1 MARPKGGAA
10 IKTYD
15 YGTKQAP
22 VKPITKPKKPVVA
35 TDPTDGIRD
44 AIQGMLDDNIGNLSN
59 WLTQIGL
66 ENPEKAMGLFK
77 DFAEYVLPK
86 KQRSGEDADTQ
97 KPVIINFERASTMV
111 KNQPKAPIT
120 SHDTQTSLDELLG
133 NDKEAD

>member
-22 VKPITKPKKPVVA
+22 VKPITKPTKPVVA
-35 TDPTDGIRD
+35 IDPTDGIRN
-44 AIQGMLDDNIGNLSN
+44 AIQEMLNTNLPNLSG
-59 WLTQIGL
+59 WLKTIGD

-77 DFAEYVLPK
+77 DFAEYVLAK
-86 KQRSGEDADTQ
+86 KQRAGEDADTT